1 MPGNKCEWVQ
11 SARGMQ
17 GNALEWSKMPGEQR
31 GLQGMP
37 GERMEVGAKCQ
48 WNAGECRGIPGYC
61 KGVPGECKGVSAM
74 YLGNAGDYQC
84 NVLEGVQSAWGM
96 PRECMGVGTK
106 CRECRGM
113 QGDARGTYGP
123 GKCMGVGTKCQGN
136 GGQERSVMQGNAK
149 EHIEVG
155 AKCQWNARECK
166 GMQGEC
172 IGVGAKC
179 Q

>member
-1 MPGNKCEWVQ
+1 
-11 SARGMQ
+11 
-17 GNALEWSKMPGEQR
+17 
-31 GLQGMP
+31 
-37 GERMEVGAKCQ
+37 
-48 WNAGECRGIPGYC
+48 
-61 KGVPGECKGVSAM
+61 M

-123 GKCMGVGTKCQGN
+123 GKCMGWVQSAREMEGKNAVSCRGMPRNILKWVQSASG
-136 GGQERSVMQGNAK
+136 MQG
-149 EHIEVG
+149 
-155 AKCQWNARECK
+155 NARECK
-166 GMQGEC
+166 EMQGEC